1 MKTFDLTKSLQSKAI
16 PESTFIALTVVTCP
30 KPANQNGIWKK

>member
-1 MKTFDLTKSLQSKAI
+1 MKTFDLTNSLNSKSV

-30 KPANQNGIWKK
+30 SPANQNGIWRK